1 MERTGKI
8 VCTGRGAHKRRTL
21 SRYTT
26 TEDMFVVL
34 GTQAVGTPTAHYAV
48 LEHPDG
54 GTQSMGVERV
64 RLRCPSCQR
73 DMRIKAETLHTFLTI
88 DLPGGSTY
96 RDVSVLSAIL

>member
-1 MERTGKI
+1 MDRTGKI
-8 VCTGRGAHKRRTL
+8 VCTGNLTHSRRTL
-21 SRYTT
+21 MKYAVS
-26 TEDMFVVL
+26 EGMFVVSS
-34 GTQAVGTPTAHYAV
+34 TQAVGGTTHYV
-48 LEHPDG
+48 VPEQPDG
-54 GTQSMGVERV
+54 PTQSAGVERV

>member
-1 MERTGKI
+1 MDRTGKI
-8 VCTGRGAHKRRTL
+8 VCTGRGTHKRRTL

-26 TEDMFVVL
+26 SEDMFVVL
-34 GTQAVGTPTAHYAV
+34 GTQAGTPTAHYAV
-48 LEHPDG
+48 TEHPDG
-54 GTQSMGVERV
+54 GTQSVGVKRV

-88 DLPGGSTY
+88 ALPGGSTY